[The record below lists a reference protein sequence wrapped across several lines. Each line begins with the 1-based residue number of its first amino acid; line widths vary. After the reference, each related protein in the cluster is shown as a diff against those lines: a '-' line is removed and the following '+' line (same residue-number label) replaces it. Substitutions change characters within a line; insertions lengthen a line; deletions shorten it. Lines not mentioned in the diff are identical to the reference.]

1 MKHRIGA
8 WYRIARAHCL
18 IARCLPR
25 RSTQLALLVLVALGV
40 AATACTGV
48 ASPEGWA
55 SPVASDDLIFAAHE
69 DDLFALESGS
79 LAEQWAFPSD
89 EIDVD
94 VDALYGTPAMLG
106 DTLFV
111 PTYEGTLY
119 AIDASSFGQ
128 LLWRFETDGP
138 LIGGVVVAEG
148 AIYFGS
154 DDGNVY
160 ALDPETGRSIW
171 RAPFETGDGVWST
184 PALEGDV
191 VYVTSLDGDLYALD
205 AATGVEL
212 WSFGTGAGIASPP
225 VVNTEAGL
233 VYVGGFD
240 GRLRAIDTETHEE
253 RWSLKADNWFWTRP
267 LLADDVLFA
276 GNLDGNVYAVDALTG
291 DLVWPRF
298 PTEGPVR
305 AAPVIAGGTLVV
317 VDRDGNVYGI
327 DPSDG
332 IARVAF
338 PLALESDVLADP
350 LVLALADVN
359 EGDEVVVLVT
369 TDGDVVQIDAATLTR
384 VGAAS
389 RLGS

>member
-1 MKHRIGA
+1 M
-8 WYRIARAHCL
+8 IAR
-18 IARCLPR
+18 RLPR
-25 RSTQLALLVLVALGV
+25 RSTPLALFALIAFGIV
-40 AATACTGV
+40 ATACTGV

-55 SPVASDDLIFAAHE
+55 SPVASDDLIFATHG
-69 DDLFALESGS
+69 DDLFALEPGS
-79 LAEQWAFPSD
+79 LVAQWAFPSD
-89 EIDVD
+89 EIDED
-94 VDALYGTPAMLG
+94 IEALYGTPATLG

-111 PTYEGTLY
+111 PTYKGTLY

-138 LIGGVVVAEG
+138 LIGGVAVAEG

-184 PALEGDV
+184 PVVVGDV
-191 VYVTSLDGDLYALD
+191 VYVTSLDQNLYALD
-205 AATGVEL
+205 AATGAEL
-212 WSFGTGAGIASPP
+212 WSFRTGAGVASDA
-225 VVNTEAGL
+225 VVNVEAGL

-240 GRLRAIDTETHEE
+240 SRLRAIDIETHKE

-267 LLADDVLFA
+267 LVADGVLFA

-291 DLVWPRF
+291 DPAWAAPF

-305 AAPVIAGGTLVV
+305 SAPVIAGGTLIV

-327 DPSDG
+327 DPSNG
-332 IARVAF
+332 IATVAF

-350 LVLALADVN
+350 LVLTVPDMN
-359 EGDEVVVLVT
+359 DGDEVVVLVT
-369 TDGDVVQIDAATLTR
+369 TDGDVVQIDAATVAR
-384 VGAAS
+384 VGVAS
-389 RLGS
+389 RLGR